1 MDNSPSNGSG
11 RGMAAF
17 FLFTLGTIFI
27 GPLEAVV
34 GLVAYALFSSSEQS
48 DTDSRT

>member
-1 MDNSPSNGSG
+1 MDNSLTNGSG

-17 FLFTLGTIFI
+17 SLFTLGTIFI

-34 GLVAYALFSSSEQS
+34 GLAAYILFSSSE
-48 DTDSRT
+48 